1 MHKNLT
7 NMFNQDLI
15 YQIGI
20 TLVKGIGNITAK
32 QIIEN
37 LGDVSLL
44 FTEKKHILEKTSG
57 LSRRIIN
64 EIHRPDVLKRAEKEI
79 HFIEKS
85 HIEPLFITDAAYPN
99 RLKECVD
106 APVMLYYRGNADL
119 NAGKIIS
126 IVGTRNATNYGRE
139 ITDQLVHDIREV
151 FPDSLVVSG
160 LAYGIDIAA
169 HRAALRE
176 NLLTVG
182 ILAHG
187 LDRIY
192 PPAHRNAAA
201 EMLNAGGLL
210 TDFISETNPDRQ
222 NFVKRNR
229 IVAGISDCTVVV
241 ESAEKGGALITANI
255 ADSYNRDIFAFP
267 GKTCDKYSRGCNLLI
282 KNKKAALITSA
293 DDIFREMNWCNSP
306 EPAKTQAVQRILFP
320 ELSAEEQKLMEA
332 LSKAGSMQLNL
343 LAIELDLPVS
353 RLSVILFEL
362 EMNGLVRCKPG
373 GMYSLL

>member
-1 MHKNLT
+1 ML
-7 NMFNQDLI
+7 NQDLI

-37 LGDVSLL
+37 LDNVALL
-44 FTEKKHILEKTSG
+44 FTEKKHVLEKTSG
-57 LSRRIIN
+57 LSRRLIN
-64 EIHRPDVLKRAEKEI
+64 EIHAADVLRRAEKEI

-85 HIEPLFITDAAYPN
+85 AVIPLFITDPDYPR
-99 RLKECVD
+99 RLKDCVD
-106 APVMLYYRGNADL
+106 APVMLYFRGNTGL

-126 IVGTRNATNYGRE
+126 IVGTRNATAYGRE
-139 ITDQLVHDIREV
+139 LTDQLVHDIREI
-151 FPDSLVVSG
+151 FPETLIVSG

-176 NLLTVG
+176 NMATVG

-192 PPAHRNAAA
+192 PPAHRNTAV
-201 EMLNAGGLL
+201 EMINAGGLL

-229 IVAGISDCTVVV
+229 IVAGMSDCTVVV
-241 ESAEKGGALITANI
+241 ESAQKGGALITANI
-255 ADSYNRDIFAFP
+255 ADSYNRDVFSYP
-267 GKTCDKYSRGCNLLI
+267 GKTCDRYSEGCNLLI
-282 KNKKAALITSA
+282 KSKKAALVTSA
-293 DDIFREMNWCNSP
+293 DDIFREMNWNNPP
-306 EPAKTQAVQRILFP
+306 EPVRIQAVQRNLFP
-320 ELSAEEQKLMEA
+320 ELNPEEQGVVDI
-332 LSKAGSMQLNL
+332 LSKAGNMQLNL

-353 RLSVILFEL
+353 RLSVVLFDL

>member
-1 MHKNLT
+1 MYNQNL
-7 NMFNQDLI
+7 L

-37 LGDVSLL
+37 LDDITIL
-44 FTEKKHILEKTSG
+44 FTEKKHVLERISG

-79 HFIEKS
+79 RFIERS
-85 HIEPLFITDAAYPN
+85 HISPLFITDPAYPN

-106 APVMLYYRGNADL
+106 APVMLYYRGTANL
-119 NAGKIIS
+119 NTGKVIS
-126 IVGTRNATNYGRE
+126 IVGTRNSTVYGKE
-139 ITDQLVHDIREV
+139 ITDQLVHDIREA
-151 FPDSLVVSG
+151 FSECLIVSG

-176 NLLTVG
+176 DLATVG

-192 PPAHRNAAA
+192 PLIHRAAA
-201 EMLNAGGLL
+201 VEMINAGGLL

-229 IVAGISDCTVVV
+229 IVAGMSDCTVVI
-241 ESAEKGGALITANI
+241 ESAKKGGALITANI

-267 GKTCDKYSRGCNLLI
+267 GKINDKYSEGCNLLI

-293 DDIFREMNWCNSP
+293 QDIFQEMNWSDPP
-306 EPAKTQAVQRILFP
+306 EAARPQAVQRILFP
-320 ELSAEEQKLMEA
+320 ELNPEEQKVIEI

-373 GMYSLL
+373 GMYSIICM

>member
-1 MHKNLT
+1 MN
-7 NMFNQDLI
+7 NQDLI

-37 LGDVSLL
+37 TGNISLL
-44 FTEKKHILEKTSG
+44 FTEKKQVVERISG

-64 EIHRPDVLKRAEKEI
+64 EIHRPEVLKRAEKEI
-79 HFIEKS
+79 RFIEKS
-85 HIEPLFITDAAYPN
+85 LITPLFITDPAYPT

-106 APVMLYYRGNADL
+106 APVMLYYCGNADL
-119 NAGKIIS
+119 NTKKIIS
-126 IVGTRNATNYGRE
+126 IVGTRNATIYGKDT
-139 ITDQLVHDIREV
+139 TDQLVHDIMEV
-151 FPDSLVVSG
+151 FPDSLIVSG

-176 NLLTVG
+176 NMMTVG

-201 EMLNAGGLL
+201 EMIKKGGIL
-210 TDFISETNPDRQ
+210 TDFISDTNPDRQ

-241 ESAEKGGALITANI
+241 ESAQKGGALITANI

-267 GKTCDKYSRGCNLLI
+267 GKTCDKYSEGCNILI
-282 KNKKAALITSA
+282 KSKKAALVTSA
-293 DDIFREMNWCNSP
+293 QDIFLEMNWCNPP
-306 EPAKTQAVQRILFP
+306 ETAQTKTVQKILFP
-320 ELSAEEQKLMEA
+320 ELNPEEQKVVDI

-353 RLSVILFEL
+353 RLSVILFDL

-373 GMYSLL
+373 GIYCLS

>member
-1 MHKNLT
+1 
-7 NMFNQDLI
+7 MFNQDLM

-37 LGDVSLL
+37 LNDVSLL
-44 FTEKKHILEKTSG
+44 FTEKKHLLEKISG

-64 EIHRPDVLKRAEKEI
+64 EIHSPDVLRKAEKEI
-79 HFIEKS
+79 RFIEKA
-85 HIEPLFITDAAYPN
+85 HIKPLFITDSDYPN

-106 APVMLYYRGNADL
+106 APVMLYFRGNADL
-119 NAGKIIS
+119 NVGKVIS
-126 IVGTRNATNYGRE
+126 IVGTRNATAYGRE
-139 ITDQLVHDIREV
+139 ITDRLIGDISKN
-151 FPDSLVVSG
+151 FPESLIVSG
-160 LAYGIDIAA
+160 LAYGIDIWA
-169 HRAALRE
+169 HRAALRD
-176 NLLTVG
+176 NLATVG

-192 PPAHRNAAA
+192 PAAHCNTAV
-201 EMLNAGGLL
+201 EMIDSGGLL

-229 IVAGISDCTVVV
+229 IVAGMSDCTIVV
-241 ESAEKGGALITANI
+241 ESAQKGGALITANI
-255 ADSYNRDIFAFP
+255 ADSYNRDVFAYP
-267 GKTCDKYSRGCNLLI
+267 GKTCDKYSEGCNLLI
-282 KNKKAALITSA
+282 KSKKAALVTSA
-293 DDIFREMNWCNSP
+293 EDIFREMNWSDPP
-306 EPAKTQAVQRILFP
+306 EPVRTQAVQRILFP
-320 ELSAEEQKLMEA
+320 ELNPEEQRVMDI

>member
-1 MHKNLT
+1 
-7 NMFNQDLI
+7 MFNQDLI

-37 LGDVSLL
+37 QNNVALF
-44 FTEKKHILEKTSG
+44 FTEKKHVLERTSG

-64 EIHRPDVLKRAEKEI
+64 EIHNPDVLRRAEKEI
-79 HFIEKS
+79 RFMEKA
-85 HIEPLFITDAAYPN
+85 HITPLFITDPSYPN

-106 APVMLYYRGNADL
+106 APVMLYFRGNTDL
-119 NAGKIIS
+119 NVEKIIS
-126 IVGTRNATNYGRE
+126 IVGTRNATTYGRE
-139 ITDQLVHDIREV
+139 ITDQLVSDVREV
-151 FPDSLVVSG
+151 FPDSLIVSG

-176 NLLTVG
+176 NVATIG

-192 PPAHRNAAA
+192 PPGHRNTAA
-201 EMLNAGGLL
+201 EMIHAGGLL
-210 TDFISETNPDRQ
+210 TDFVSETNPDRQ

-229 IVAGISDCTVVV
+229 IVAGMADCTVVI
-241 ESAEKGGALITANI
+241 ESAQKGGALITSGI
-255 ADSYNRDIFAFP
+255 ADSYNRDVFAFP
-267 GKTCDKYSRGCNLLI
+267 GKTSDKYSQGCNLLI
-282 KNKKAALITSA
+282 KNKKAALVTSA
-293 DDIFREMNWCNSP
+293 ADIFQEMNWHNPP
-306 EPAKTQAVQRILFP
+306 EAGKIQAIQRVLFP
-320 ELSAEEQKLMEA
+320 ELNPEEQKVMEI
-332 LSKAGSMQLNL
+332 LSKVGSMQLNL
-343 LAIELDLPVS
+343 LAIELDLPVN

-362 EMNGLVRCKPG
+362 EMNGLIRCKAG

>member
-1 MHKNLT
+1 
-7 NMFNQDLI
+7 MFDQDLM

-37 LGDVSLL
+37 LCNVSLL
-44 FTEKKHILEKTSG
+44 FTEKKHVLERISG

-64 EIHRPDVLKRAEKEI
+64 EIHSPGVLKRAEKEI
-79 HFIEKS
+79 RFIEKS
-85 HIEPLFITDAAYPN
+85 RIEPLFITEPAYPN

-106 APVMLYYRGNADL
+106 APVMLYLRGNADL
-119 NAGKIIS
+119 NAGKVIS
-126 IVGTRNATNYGRE
+126 IVGTRNATAYGKE
-139 ITDQLVHDIREV
+139 MTDQLVRDISEY
-151 FPDSLVVSG
+151 FSESLIVSG

-169 HRAALRE
+169 HRASLRE
-176 NLLTVG
+176 NLATVG

-192 PPAHRNAAA
+192 PPVHRNTAA
-201 EMLNAGGLL
+201 EMINAGGLL

-229 IVAGISDCTVVV
+229 IVAGMSDCIVVV
-241 ESAEKGGALITANI
+241 ESAQKGGALITANI

-267 GKTCDKYSRGCNLLI
+267 GKTGDKYSEGCNLLI
-282 KNKKAALITSA
+282 KNKKAALVTSA
-293 DDIFREMNWCNSP
+293 DDIFREMNWSDPP
-306 EPAKTQAVQRILFP
+306 EPVRMQAIQRTLFP
-320 ELSAEEQKLMEA
+320 ELNPEEQRVMEV
-332 LSKAGSMQLNL
+332 LSKAGIMQLNL

-353 RLSVILFEL
+353 QLSVILFEL

-373 GMYSLL
+373 GMYCLP

>member
-1 MHKNLT
+1 
-7 NMFNQDLI
+7 MFNQDLI

-37 LGDVSLL
+37 VGDVALL
-44 FTEKKHILEKTSG
+44 FTEKKHILEKTFG
-57 LSRRIIN
+57 LPRRIIN
-64 EIHRPDVLKRAEKEI
+64 EIHCPEVLRRAEKEI
-79 HFIEKS
+79 RFIEKA
-85 HIEPLFITDAAYPN
+85 HIEPLFITDATYPN

-106 APVMLYYRGNADL
+106 APVMLYFRGNADL
-119 NAGKIIS
+119 NTEKIIS
-126 IVGTRNATNYGRE
+126 IVGTRNATSYGKE
-139 ITDQLVHDIREV
+139 ITERLVHEIREV

-192 PPAHRNAAA
+192 PPVHRNTAA
-201 EMLNAGGLL
+201 EMINTGGLL

-229 IVAGISDCTVVV
+229 IVAGISDCTIVI

-267 GKTCDKYSRGCNLLI
+267 GKTCDKYSTGCNLLI
-282 KNKKAALITSA
+282 KNKKAALVTSA
-293 DDIFREMNWCNSP
+293 DDIFREMNWCDPP
-306 EPAKTQAVQRILFP
+306 EPVRTQAVQRILFP
-320 ELSAEEQKLMEA
+320 ELSPEEQKLTA
-332 LSKAGSMQLNL
+332 ILSKAGSMQLNL

-362 EMNGLVRCKPG
+362 EMNGIVRCKPG
-373 GMYSLL
+373 GMYSLP